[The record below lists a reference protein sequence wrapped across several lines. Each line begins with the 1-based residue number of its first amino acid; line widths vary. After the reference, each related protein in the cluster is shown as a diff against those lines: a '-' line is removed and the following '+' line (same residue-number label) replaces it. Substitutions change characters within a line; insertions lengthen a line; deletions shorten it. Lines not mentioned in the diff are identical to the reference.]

1 MSTESYPEIEAI
13 PPAPPRSTLSSTGAA
28 RRSPYVPRWA
38 AAILSAFPLHTY
50 PAARV
55 YSPST
60 SAPPVKPTLYVA
72 PHLNRDGTLSTV
84 HDDAA
89 PTSTFDRDEKA
100 FDHRPSGW
108 SSSDPIALRWQME
121 LRFREIDFE
130 VRFIDPSH
138 NWGPAKS
145 MPFLHLPPRF
155 RLGKDAVKS
164 TASTS
169 LLPAIEIPHLI
180 DNYYPTSRPELG
192 EKSTSAWPDAST
204 KLEARSWENMLKGR
218 IMAGVLLAV
227 LLSPQS
233 AAYAPTDS
241 HPYLPSLLSAQ
252 LQNSFFDQQLRRIS
266 ALNPTASTPS
276 SSRGSSAY
284 AAQPTTKLPGWEVG
298 FLGWIGATTASA
310 TSALST
316 ADLDSRG
323 GGDTPGAALASP
335 SVDQDKIVLDA
346 KAGLQALAARTKAQL
361 SESETKVLFLLG
373 AQMPTSLDALAFSV
387 IHTILTLAATPQS
400 QDNPSG
406 PLREL
411 KKVLD
416 ESPWL
421 VQWSRNMWK
430 AYVRD
435 LDRV

>member
-28 RRSPYVPRWA
+28 RRSSYVPRWA
-38 AAILSAFPLHTY
+38 AAIFNTFPLHTY
-50 PAARV
+50 PAAKV
-55 YSPST
+55 YSPSI

-84 HDDAA
+84 HDDAIS
-89 PTSTFDRDEKA
+89 TSSFEGDEKA
-100 FDHRPSGW
+100 ISLQPPGW
-108 SSSDPIALRWQME
+108 SSSDPVALRWQME

-155 RLGKDAVKS
+155 RLGKDSVKS
-164 TASTS
+164 TVSSS
-169 LLPAIEIPHLI
+169 LLSAIDIPHLI
-180 DNYYPTSRPELG
+180 DNYYPASRPELG
-192 EKSTSAWPDAST
+192 EKSTSPWQDAST

-218 IMAGVLLAV
+218 IMAGVLLVV

-233 AAYAPTDS
+233 AVYAQTDS
-241 HPYLPSLLSAQ
+241 QPYLSSLLSAQ

-266 ALNPTASTPS
+266 ALNPTASFSTS
-276 SSRGSSAY
+276 SSGNSVS

-316 ADLDSRG
+316 ADLNSRG

-335 SVDQDKIVLDA
+335 SVDQDKVVLDA
-346 KAGLQALAARTKAQL
+346 AAGLQALAARTKAQL
-361 SESETKVLFLLG
+361 SESTTEVQFLLG
-373 AQMPTSLDALAFSV
+373 AHKPTSLDALAFSV
-387 IHTILTLAATPQS
+387 IHTILTLVATPQS
-400 QDNPSG
+400 QNSSSH

-421 VQWSRNMWK
+421 VQWSRKMWK